1 MRLSLYL
8 AFLIILSMIAPAF
21 IVSYGAVNSINITD
35 ENGTYDVVIIANN
48 GHSSAQSI
56 TVENIDKEAPT
67 VNSIS
72 IAHKENGGFARFLN
86 KLTFK
91 KFFNEKVEITIDA
104 SDKGVSGIDRIEYR
118 LLDENASPIDDNWKI
133 YNESDKPTQDSEF
146 KGFVEARAIDKA
158 TNESD
163 ILRSDG
169 YVIDRDNPTDVIMNA
184 TYNEEAYTPA
194 TWVAG
199 DVNVE
204 LSSTAFSGIYE
215 YCYRVDGGE
224 WISLDSDTF
233 TATQAGMHK
242 YEFKAISYSNLESA
256 VSEMD
261 IRIDR
266 QIPVIRVDFEGTFGR
281 WSGDSVKFKLSTEE
295 ESLSGVSYYYD
306 NGNDWVK
313 ITTGEEI
320 EINYNV
326 NATFRFKAVNNAGVE
341 SYVSPEYKVHIE
353 NKIDIDALKA
363 AVEKFSQ
370 LNSSDYSEAS
380 YNNLKNVVDKNKSL
394 LDTAQSQEA
403 VDQAVIEILEAI
415 YELQPYFNFIVSAEN
430 GGYEVTCN
438 GSVSGNGSYSL
449 LFGTEITLSATAN
462 EGYDFIGWYDV
473 TNNLYFSKE
482 STYTFMITSNTNL
495 IAVFAEKQ
503 SVTLTFTTYSNWCS
517 QQLQRQLRN
526 GTA

>member
-1 MRLSLYL
+1 M
-8 AFLIILSMIAPAF
+8 
-21 IVSYGAVNSINITD
+21 
-35 ENGTYDVVIIANN
+35 
-48 GHSSAQSI
+48 
-56 TVENIDKEAPT
+56 
-67 VNSIS
+67 
-72 IAHKENGGFARFLN
+72 
-86 KLTFK
+86 
-91 KFFNEKVEITIDA
+91 
-104 SDKGVSGIDRIEYR
+104 
-118 LLDENASPIDDNWKI
+118 LDENANPIDDNWKI

-146 KGFVEARAIDKA
+146 KGFVGARAIDKA

-281 WSGDSVKFKLSTEE
+281 WSGDGVKFKLSTEE
-295 ESLSGVSYYYD
+295 ESLSGVSYYYN

-313 ITTGEEI
+313 ITTGKEI

-341 SYVSPEYKVHIE
+341 SYISPEYKVHIE

-430 GGYEVTCN
+430 GSYEVTCD
-438 GSVSGNGSYSL
+438 GSTSSDNKYSL

-473 TNNLYFSKE
+473 TNNLYFSKDR
-482 STYTFMITSNTNL
+482 TYTFMITSNTNL
-495 IAVFAEKQ
+495 KAVFAEKQ
-503 SVTLTFTTYSNWCS
+503 SAALTFTTYSNWVQSAVTKTVEEWNGITSIDDLLPEVPYRYGYSNGRWVYDNDEVLAKLRAGEGVYCL
-517 QQLQRQLRN
+517 QLWY
-526 GTA
+526 AV